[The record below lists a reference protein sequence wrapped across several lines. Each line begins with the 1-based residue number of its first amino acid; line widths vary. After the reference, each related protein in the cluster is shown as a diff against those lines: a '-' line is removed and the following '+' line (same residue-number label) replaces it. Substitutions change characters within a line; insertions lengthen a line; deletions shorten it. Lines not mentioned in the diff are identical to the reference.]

1 MITSNQYSVS
11 NQTLRNLH
19 IKINLLNFSYQVI
32 DSLEGN
38 AIAGSINIDANSD
51 IRRTC
56 SIELVVTDSSFNVQ
70 SGGKIFLDRYIQIY
84 VGVDDI
90 HSGDTVWFNEGI
102 YLINQPSYKY
112 TAETNTLSFD
122 GVDLMGKLMGLRNG
136 YLIGTT
142 YEIAQGSNI
151 RDAIIAALALGGFT
165 KYIVE
170 QNETTL
176 TVPITLSY
184 NQGSTI
190 YDMLAGLRDIEPFHQ
205 IYFDVDGV
213 FHYDL
218 IPSGQNENVSV
229 DDSTWVNN
237 VISEEIQVDFE
248 SVKNSIEVYGLSHDV
263 KNYPTNTVYTGDT
276 IQFTIPSVT
285 ALSENLIIGFTLVSD
300 VHMSS
305 GIKIQV
311 NSLSAAYLVSRNG
324 LISLTY
330 TQLSGGVYY
339 AAMYQSNGTWLLLGH
354 QQAYAQY
361 KDVNPNSPF
370 YIGSDIGEIKYV
382 CYGGEYENIQT
393 DSLALQRAKY
403 ELYVRCRLND
413 TITLTSVPIYYLDVH
428 QLVNYTPKAN
438 NSSNTTYQYITQS
451 ISYDLSVDSTM
462 SITMSKFY
470 PAYPIL

>member
-1 MITSNQYSVS
+1 
-11 NQTLRNLH
+11 
-19 IKINLLNFSYQVI
+19 
-32 DSLEGN
+32 
-38 AIAGSINIDANSD
+38 
-51 IRRTC
+51 
-56 SIELVVTDSSFNVQ
+56 
-70 SGGKIFLDRYIQIY
+70 
-84 VGVDDI
+84 
-90 HSGDTVWFNEGI
+90 
-102 YLINQPSYKY
+102 
-112 TAETNTLSFD
+112 
-122 GVDLMGKLMGLRNG
+122 MGKLMGLRNG